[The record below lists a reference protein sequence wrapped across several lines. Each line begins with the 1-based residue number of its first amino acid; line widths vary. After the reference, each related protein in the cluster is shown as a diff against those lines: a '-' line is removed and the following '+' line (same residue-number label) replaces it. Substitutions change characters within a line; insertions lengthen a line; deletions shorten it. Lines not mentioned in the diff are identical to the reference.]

1 MARENLKKAR
11 QKAGMTQKEV
21 AEYLG
26 ITPRSYQRI
35 EDGQMLG
42 KIRNWDALEDLFKVH
57 QRDLRKTAGKNN
69 LRTGTP

>member
-26 ITPRSYQRI
+26 ITLRSYQRI

-57 QRDLRKTAGKNN
+57 QRKLRMMQDK
-69 LRTGTP
+69 P

>member
-26 ITPRSYQRI
+26 ITFRSYQRI

-57 QRDLRKTAGKNN
+57 QRKLRMMQDK
-69 LRTGTP
+69 P